1 MHLTKNKRFPITT
14 STKQSSLTLQWEI
27 QMPVHFNSTQEE
39 NGNVIMVIQWF
50 AWARL

>member
-1 MHLTKNKRFPITT
+1 
-14 STKQSSLTLQWEI
+14 
-27 QMPVHFNSTQEE
+27 MPVHFNSTPKE